1 MNRIKKLLDSMYG
14 RLFTPGDIV
23 ASAGLPRYE
32 VLAALHILE
41 ELGVI
46 ELVIA
51 KGNYRVYK
59 LSKLGEKLYKALEAG
74 QGLALSVEVAESE
87 GDKVS
92 ETSTEVTAPSPLVA
106 EST

>member
-1 MNRIKKLLDSMYG
+1 MNRVKKLLDSMYG

-51 KGNYRVYK
+51 KGNYRVYR

-74 QGLALSVEVAESE
+74 QDLVRSVGVAESE
-87 GDKVS
+87 GGKVS
-92 ETSTEVTAPSPLVA
+92 ETPTEVTASSPLVA